1 VYQRGVVNPM
11 INIELLW
18 KEYLAFEQSINIM
31 IADKM
36 MIERSRDYM
45 NARRVTK
52 EYEVVI
58 RGLNKNYPSVPP
70 TGGLD
75 EMKQVS
81 VLLSFFLFF
90 FCSCVLIIIYFNRW
104 NYGKNI

>member
-1 VYQRGVVNPM
+1 M

-58 RGLNKNYPSVPP
+58 RGLNKNLPSVPP
-70 TGGLD
+70 TGGID
-75 EMKQVS
+75 EMKQVNIS
-81 VLLSFFLFF
+81 ILLWLHICIYILH
-90 FCSCVLIIIYFNRW
+90 FCRW

>member
-1 VYQRGVVNPM
+1 MYQRGVVNPM

-58 RGLNKNYPSVPP
+58 RGLNKNFPSVPP

-75 EMKQVS
+75 EMKQVNIYLI
-81 VLLSFFLFF
+81 LLLLFMYLLVNFF
-90 FCSCVLIIIYFNRW
+90 FI
-104 NYGKNI
+104 G

>member
-1 VYQRGVVNPM
+1 M

-58 RGLNKNYPSVPP
+58 RGLNKNYPSIPP
-70 TGGLD
+70 TGSLD

-81 VLLSFFLFF
+81 ILFF
-90 FCSCVLIIIYFNRW
+90 YYCMYVSIKYLLLNNFCRW
-104 NYGKNI
+104 NCGKNI

>member
-1 VYQRGVVNPM
+1 M

-36 MIERSRDYM
+36 MIERSKDYM

-70 TGGLD
+70 TGCLD
-75 EMKQVS
+75 EMKQVC
-81 VLLSFFLFF
+81 VWLTILCKFVYLLIHL
-90 FCSCVLIIIYFNRW
+90 CR
-104 NYGKNI
+104 

>member
-1 VYQRGVVNPM
+1 M

-58 RGLNKNYPSVPP
+58 RGLNKNYPSIPP
-70 TGGLD
+70 TGSLD
-75 EMKQVS
+75 EMKQVR
-81 VLLSFFLFF
+81 VR
-90 FCSCVLIIIYFNRW
+90 FCYYYMHLCILNYFCRW
-104 NYGKNI
+104 NCGKNI

>member
-1 VYQRGVVNPM
+1 M

-18 KEYLAFEQSINIM
+18 KEYLAFEQSINTM

-45 NARRVTK
+45 NARRVAK
-52 EYEVVI
+52 EYEVII

-70 TGGLD
+70 TGCSD

-81 VLLSFFLFF
+81 VGFY
-90 FCSCVLIIIYFNRW
+90 YF
-104 NYGKNI
+104 YSYF

>member
-1 VYQRGVVNPM
+1 M

-58 RGLNKNYPSVPP
+58 RGLNKNFPSVPP
-70 TGGLD
+70 TGGMD

-81 VLLSFFLFF
+81 IRFY
-90 FCSCVLIIIYFNRW
+90 CGCVYVFIYLIFVGGIMEKIYNL
-104 NYGKNI
+104 GKIKPFKY

>member
-1 VYQRGVVNPM
+1 M

-18 KEYLAFEQSINIM
+18 KEYLAFEQSINVM

-58 RGLNKNYPSVPP
+58 RGLNKNYPSIPP
-70 TGGLD
+70 TGGLE
-75 EMKQVS
+75 EMKQVI
-81 VLLSFFLFF
+81 LPRYDIFMYI
-90 FCSCVLIIIYFNRW
+90 LITIYFFRW
-104 NYGKNI
+104 NYGKNISFGRSQIL

>member
-1 VYQRGVVNPM
+1 M

-70 TGGLD
+70 TGCLD
-75 EMKQVS
+75 EMKQVI
-81 VLLSFFLFF
+81 FDFCCFYAYFLMTNF
-90 FCSCVLIIIYFNRW
+90 YRW

>member
-1 VYQRGVVNPM
+1 M

-58 RGLNKNYPSVPP
+58 RGLNKNFPSVPP
-70 TGGLD
+70 TGGMD

-81 VLLSFFLFF
+81 IKCFIIVTYMYLYTYLL
-90 FCSCVLIIIYFNRW
+90 
-104 NYGKNI
+104 